1 MEILG
6 WATGNPTIL
15 WALVGVG
22 FLLIELAMPGGFFL
36 SFALAGFLTAL
47 AAYAGWIG
55 GGIVPLLVFA
65 ILGAATILPLRR
77 LLAGFRPQ
85 VKDINDY

>member
-15 WALVGVG
+15 WALVGIG
-22 FLLIELAMPGGFFL
+22 FLLVELAVPGGFFL

-55 GGIVPLLVFA
+55 GGVMPLLVFA
-65 ILGAATILPLRR
+65 ILGAATIIPLRR
-77 LLAGFRPQ
+77 LLARLRPQ
-85 VKDINDY
+85 AKDINDY

>member
-6 WATGNPTIL
+6 WATGNPAIL
-15 WALVGVG
+15 WALVGIG
-22 FLLIELAMPGGFFL
+22 FLLVELAVPGGFFL

-55 GGIVPLLVFA
+55 GGIVPLLIFA
-65 ILGAATILPLRR
+65 ILGAATIIPLRR
-77 LLAGFRPQ
+77 MLARLRPQ
-85 VKDINDY
+85 TKDINDY